1 MRTTNRKPRGKL
13 LPALLTLLLAL
24 PLASSLF
31 RSSARDNVVQDQGN
45 ENGRVLRMPQGE
57 RRRRRVRG
65 DRPRKGRHSIRNAFA
80 RAGKS
85 AGRGGKRFGQNVAR
99 GRPVRGGKELG
110 KGMGGFGKHTGRG
123 VGRTMRRVFKP

>member
-1 MRTTNRKPRGKL
+1 MKTAPGNFRVKL
-13 LPALLTLLLAL
+13 LPALSTLLLAL
-24 PLASSLF
+24 PLASISF
-31 RSSARDNVVQDQGN
+31 MASARENAVRDQN
-45 ENGRVLRMPQGE
+45 DESPRVINPPPG
-57 RRRRRVRG
+57 RRRRHVRG
-65 DRPRKGRHSIRNAFA
+65 DRPRNGRHSIRRAFR

-99 GRPVRGGKELG
+99 GRVVRGGREFG

>member
-1 MRTTNRKPRGKL
+1 MKRGHRNFGVKL
-13 LPALLTLLLAL
+13 QLALLTLLLVLPSLDYLSTAEARAL
-24 PLASSLF
+24 
-31 RSSARDNVVQDQGN
+31 QGQ
-45 ENGRVLRMPQGE
+45 EGPRVLGSPPGTRH
-57 RRRRRVRG
+57 RRARG
-65 DRPRKGRHSIRNAFA
+65 DRPRRGRHSIRSAFA

-99 GRPVRGGKELG
+99 GRVARGGKELG